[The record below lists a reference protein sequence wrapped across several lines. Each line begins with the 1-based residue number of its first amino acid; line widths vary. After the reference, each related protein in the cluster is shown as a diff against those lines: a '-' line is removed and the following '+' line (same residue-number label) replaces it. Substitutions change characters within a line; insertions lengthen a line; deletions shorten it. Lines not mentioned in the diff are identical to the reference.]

1 MRKVWENKLI
11 RFLISGAISAL
22 LIFKLPGCLFG
33 VQYYAF
39 AITIIILFLLVNLAP
54 VIGRFIWFT
63 HVARIL
69 VGGLFIFS
77 GAIKANDPLG
87 FSYKLEEYFEIFGK
101 GFPCNMGSEISPE
114 GKPVGDLTV
123 EEQGTGSHLKG
134 MYDFFAE
141 HSLALAIIICIFEIA
156 LGGMILLGYRVNLA
170 LWLSLLMIIFFS
182 FLTFYSA
189 CCNQVKTC
197 GCFGDFIKLTPW
209 ESFWKDL
216 ILLVLL
222 AFLFVGKDNIN
233 PPFRPLLNAVLLF
246 IIIGFAIWLPW
257 YTYKYLPVFDFRPYA
272 PGADMCKDRIGIAD
286 EMKWYYTYKKD
297 GVSKEFEQAPD
308 STWEYV
314 SYRNEVIKPGVPAK
328 ILDFSINTPA
338 GADVTDSIL
347 NMKGYKFFLVAYD
360 INNADR
366 DEVGQINDFYTLAA
380 QDGTPFIGLTG
391 SVEDD
396 IKKFRNETKAQYPF
410 YNTDGTA
417 LKTMIRAN
425 PGLVLLNGCEVIH
438 MWHNNSLP
446 SYNDVKEKYLKK

>member
-1 MRKVWENKLI
+1 MRKIWENKLI
-11 RFLISGAISAL
+11 RFLISGAIAAL
-22 LIFKLPGCLFG
+22 LILKLPGCLFG

-39 AITIIILFLLVNLAP
+39 VITIIILFLLVNLAP
-54 VIGRFIWFT
+54 VIGRYAWFT
-63 HVARIL
+63 YGARIL

-101 GFPCNMGSEISPE
+101 GFPCNMGSQELPE
-114 GKPVGDLTV
+114 GKALSELTA
-123 EEQGTGSHLKG
+123 EEQGTGSHLKP

-141 HSLALAIIICIFEIA
+141 HSLALAIIICIFEIM
-156 LGGMILLGYRVNLA
+156 LGGMILLGYRVNLS

-197 GCFGDFIKLTPW
+197 GCFGDFIQLTPW

-222 AFLFVGKDNIN
+222 AFLFVGKNNIH
-233 PPFRPLLNAVLLF
+233 PPFKPLLNAVLLLV
-246 IIIGFAIWLPW
+246 IILFAVWLPW
-257 YTYKYLPVFDFRPYA
+257 YTYNYLPIFDFRPYK
-272 PGADMCKDRIGIAD
+272 PGTDMCKDRINIPD

-297 GVSKEFEQAPD
+297 GVEKEFEQAPD

-328 ILDFSINTPA
+328 IVDFSINTTE
-338 GADVTDSIL
+338 GVDVTDSVL
-347 NMKGYKFFLVAYD
+347 NAQGYKLFLVTYD
-360 INNADR
+360 INSADR
-366 DEVGQINDFYTLAA
+366 DEQAQINELYAHA
-380 QDGTPFIGLTG
+380 KQDGTPFIALTG
-391 SVEDD
+391 SVEND
-396 IKKFRNETKAQYPF
+396 ISKFKAATKAQYPF

-417 LKTMIRAN
+417 LKTMVRAN
-425 PGLVLLNGCEVIH
+425 PGLVLLKGCEVIE

-446 SYNDVKEKYLKK
+446 SYSEVKEKYMK